1 MRYEELLTTTDN
13 LEMSVSNPSG
23 ENFFVVKTPYMS
35 GLFVKVDSELNDE
48 CISALDMYTSF
59 KTDQN
64 VTSGP
69 LPDNWNEIKSRATLA
84 VNRSLSSMTN
94 RIKNSQKATTAK
106 EIITT
111 LKDRPMSKDS
121 KRLLADAFNLINRGN
136 IDIIKTILALEP
148 YIRDKSN
155 YLFDLS
161 ENELD
166 EIISEKIRNV
176 VANVEKKYGK
186 AEIYIGLAK

>member
-1 MRYEELLTTTDN
+1 
-13 LEMSVSNPSG
+13 
-23 ENFFVVKTPYMS
+23 
-35 GLFVKVDSELNDE
+35 
-48 CISALDMYTSF
+48 
-59 KTDQN
+59 
-64 VTSGP
+64 
-69 LPDNWNEIKSRATLA
+69 
-84 VNRSLSSMTN
+84 
-94 RIKNSQKATTAK
+94 
-106 EIITT
+106 
-111 LKDRPMSKDS
+111 MSKES

-136 IDIIKTILALEP
+136 IDIIKTVLALEP